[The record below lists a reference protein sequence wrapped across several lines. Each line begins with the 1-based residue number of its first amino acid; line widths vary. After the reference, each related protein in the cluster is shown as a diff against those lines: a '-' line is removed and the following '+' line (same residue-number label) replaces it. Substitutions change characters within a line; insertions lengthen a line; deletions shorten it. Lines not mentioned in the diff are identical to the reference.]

1 MRKKGNQIGN
11 IVHESV
17 PVSNTEVRPHL
28 LPRPLARGRTR
39 R

>member
-17 PVSNTEVRPHL
+17 PVSNTEVRR
-28 LPRPLARGRTR
+28 RPLRRLLARDRTR